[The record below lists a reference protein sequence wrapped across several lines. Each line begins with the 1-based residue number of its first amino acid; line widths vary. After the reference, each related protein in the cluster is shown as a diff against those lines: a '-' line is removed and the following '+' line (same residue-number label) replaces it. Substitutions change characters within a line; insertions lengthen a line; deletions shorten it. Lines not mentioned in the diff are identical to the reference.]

1 MKKLLIILSLS
12 ASALLADY
20 EVIKNKST
28 SFNDSDV
35 KTKEVTFFG
44 TYANYSKEVVD
55 IQKSM
60 LQKGAEGAM
69 LGVQSGSEALA
80 KGFMNAGGQAIG
92 AGLGIG
98 LVIGALSPFVAD
110 AYADQQYIQIEKI
123 TLKDG
128 STAQRSSYFVG
139 NKHPSYS
146 DEEIKQ
152 FISK

>member
-1 MKKLLIILSLS
+1 MKKIILLS
-12 ASALLADY
+12 FFAVSALFADY
-20 EVIKNKST
+20 EVIKTKSV
-28 SFNDSDV
+28 SFTDSDI
-35 KTKEVTFFG
+35 KSKEVTFFG
-44 TYANYSKEVVD
+44 TYADYSKEVVD
-55 IQKSM
+55 IQKAM

-69 LGVQSGSEALA
+69 LGVQNGSEALA

-98 LVIGALSPFVAD
+98 LVIGALSPFVAE

-128 STAQRSSYFVG
+128 STAQTSSYFVG

-152 FISK
+152 FINK